1 MIKGVTYPKWM
12 FIFLPALAM
21 MLGWG
26 LRGHIGGGPFGAMI
40 PGAMV
45 ALSIGLLLELPA
57 AATSVILVFAVFGI
71 GIGGEMTYGQTLGFL
86 RSPDTV
92 WWGTAGTTLKGAMWG
107 LLGGAVLALGFV
119 YKEIPKKRI
128 IVALLL
134 VILGMFLG
142 FKLIN
147 DPMILY
153 FSDPEKPRAESWAG
167 LLFAAIFLL
176 IYLKLKISTSSF
188 KIISRF
194 ALLGMIGGALGF
206 GLGGLWL
213 YLGSRLPGVVFTSW
227 WKAMEFSFGL
237 LFGAFLGYAAWLSRG
252 EVVLK
257 GLKENG
263 ATDEKKLSAWKEL
276 SVGLGTGLLIFW
288 LLPNT
293 IEWLGNT
300 TIVNNMTGG
309 TISAEIARLADNY
322 TVAGLIF
329 VLVLMRFPKS
339 AWQIGITLTFC
350 HAAIDLFRD
359 FYPDI
364 NSWSPF
370 NLRFFYIFIFTAVVA
385 LLTHFFSHRKKVI
398 VNLFFLL
405 IWSCIMISFLRMF
418 VDSAKLNIEDL
429 TFCQLVCGKYI
440 VDIFFVVSAIVL
452 TWILNTKIKFETE
465 LK

>member
-1 MIKGVTYPKWM
+1 MSKNERFPKWM
-12 FIFLPALAM
+12 YIILPALAM

-57 AATSVILVFAVFGI
+57 AATSVLLVFAVFGI

-92 WWGTAGTTLKGAMWG
+92 MWGTAGTTLKGAMWG

-119 YKEIPKKRI
+119 YKEISKKRI

-167 LLFAAIFLL
+167 LLFGAIFLL
-176 IYLKLKISTSSF
+176 IYLKLKIQASSF
-188 KIISRF
+188 KIIFRF
-194 ALLGMIGGALGF
+194 ALWGMIGGALGF

-237 LFGAFLGYAAWLSRG
+237 LLGAFLGYAAWLSRG
-252 EVVLK
+252 EVILK
-257 GLKENG
+257 GLKEKEPN
-263 ATDEKKLSAWKEL
+263 EKKFPAWKEI
-276 SVGLGTGLLIFW
+276 SIGLGTGLFIFW

-300 TIVNNMTGG
+300 SIVNNMTGG
-309 TISAEIARLADNY
+309 TISAEIARIADNY
-322 TVAGLIF
+322 TVTGLIF
-329 VLVLMRFPKS
+329 VLVLMRFPKA

-350 HAAIDLFRD
+350 HTAIDLFRD

-364 NSWSPF
+364 NPWLPF
-370 NLRFFYIFIFTAVVA
+370 NLRFFYIFIFTMAVA
-385 LLTHFFSHRKKVI
+385 LLTHFFSKRKMVI
-398 VNLFFLL
+398 VNLFYLL
-405 IWSCIMISFLRMF
+405 IWSCISISFLRMF
-418 VDSAKLNIEDL
+418 VDSAKLDIEGL
-429 TFCQLVCGKYI
+429 TFCQVVCGKYI
-440 VDIFFVVSAIVL
+440 VDIFFAASAIAL
-452 TWILNTKIKFETE
+452 TWVLKKKIKFGTN
-465 LK
+465 